1 MLLSQIEQYWT
12 GRAEGYSEVNR
23 HELATGQDQVWFRE
37 IQKHLPKEKKL
48 KILDVGTG
56 PGFFAI
62 LLAGQGYD
70 VTAVDYTEAMLHQAK
85 QNAGALA
92 ARIRFQQMD
101 AQNLE
106 LPDGTFDVVISR
118 NLTWNLENPEKAYAE
133 WMRVLKEGG
142 KLLNFDANWYHHLFD
157 EEKRRRYKE
166 DREKVE
172 ALRMEDHYTCTDID
186 AMEEIARQ
194 VPMSR
199 TMRPAWDMQVLKAY
213 AGDQLQADEQVWKR
227 VWDRT
232 EQVNYAST
240 PMFLISAVKRRAA
253 KGQMAIS
260 A

>member
-1 MLLSQIEQYWT
+1 MLSAKIEQYWT

-23 HELATGQDQVWFRE
+23 HELATGQDRVWFRE
-37 IQKHLPKEKKL
+37 IQKHLSKEKNL

-62 LLAGQGYD
+62 LLPKQGYE
-70 VTAVDYTEAMLHQAK
+70 VTALDYTQAMLRQAER
-85 QNAGALA
+85 NAGELA
-92 ARIRFQQMD
+92 DRIRFRRMD
-101 AQNLE
+101 AQSLE
-106 LPDGTFDVVISR
+106 FPDETFDVVISR
-118 NLTWNLENPEKAYAE
+118 NLTWNLESPERAYAE

-157 EEKRRRYKE
+157 EEKRRRYEE
-166 DREKVE
+166 DRERVE
-172 ALRMEDHYTCTDID
+172 ALQMEDHYTCTDID

-199 TMRPAWDMQVLKAY
+199 VMRPAWDMQVLKAY
-213 AGDQLQADEQVWKR
+213 AGERVQADEQVWKR

-240 PMFLISAVKRRAA
+240 PMFLVSAVKCRAA
-253 KGQMAIS
+253 DRQMVLS

>member
-23 HELATGQDQVWFRE
+23 HEFATGQDQVWFQE
-37 IQKHLPKEKKL
+37 IRNHLPKEKNL

-62 LLAGQGYD
+62 LLARQGYE
-70 VTAVDYTEAMLHQAK
+70 VTAVDYTDAMLRQAK

-92 ARIRFQQMD
+92 EQIHFQRMD
-101 AQNLE
+101 AQNLAF
-106 LPDGTFDVVISR
+106 PDGTFDVVISR
-118 NLTWNLENPEKAYAE
+118 NLTWNLEEPEKAYAE

-157 EEKRRRYKE
+157 EEKRRRYEE
-166 DREKVE
+166 DRGKVE
-172 ALRMEDHYTCTDID
+172 ALQMEDHYTGTDID

-199 TMRPAWDMQVLKAY
+199 IMRPAWDMQVLKAC
-213 AGDQLQADEQVWKR
+213 AGDQLKADEQVWKR

-240 PMFLISAVKRRAA
+240 PMFLVSAVKRRTAE
-253 KGQMAIS
+253 GQMAIS

>member
-1 MLLSQIEQYWT
+1 
-12 GRAEGYSEVNR
+12 
-23 HELATGQDQVWFRE
+23 
-37 IQKHLPKEKKL
+37 
-48 KILDVGTG
+48 
-56 PGFFAI
+56 
-62 LLAGQGYD
+62 
-70 VTAVDYTEAMLHQAK
+70 
-85 QNAGALA
+85 
-92 ARIRFQQMD
+92 
-101 AQNLE
+101 
-106 LPDGTFDVVISR
+106 
-118 NLTWNLENPEKAYAE
+118 
-133 WMRVLKEGG
+133 
-142 KLLNFDANWYHHLFD
+142 
-157 EEKRRRYKE
+157 
-166 DREKVE
+166 
-172 ALRMEDHYTCTDID
+172 MEDHYTCTDID